1 MAIRYAG
8 EYAQLEELV
17 VDPAARG
24 KGQGARGKNLGGLL
38 VKTATQRARK
48 RGCAEFGLYRREAT
62 EQNRPLYEKYG
73 FASGASYSSDEPA
86 TGPPRDLT

>member
-1 MAIRYAG
+1 MRNSKSCSSTRR
-8 EYAQLEELV
+8 Q
-17 VDPAARG
+17 AAKG
-24 KGQGARGKNLGGLL
+24 KGKNLGGLL

-73 FASGASYSSDEPA
+73 FASGASYSCDELA